1 METLVNKRDKID
13 IKEFLNDY
21 SQLKKQYLFFDCF
34 IISSDNIMYLYQKAK
49 KKENINF
56 KNVEIYYTPKYL
68 FNIKRRNQIF
78 DIINRQK
85 MKKFYYLREHI
96 FYYQYLLQCLQL
108 KKEMEK
114 KKIKMKKEEIDTSY
128 INEISYRT
136 LLNRL
141 YLLCDQ
147 PNLKNNNY
155 GISEIFG
162 VPCIYSI
169 MEPNIIEQ
177 IMNMKKFSYE
187 LMQMK
192 ENKVIELFGM
202 NSDLDFQSN
211 IYNKLLITISG
222 TNSTIQEENNSISDF
237 IKDDLNKIN
246 KNAIEMENFLINIS
260 SELFL
265 FHYIANQFDK
275 NKLIQIPRMIFFCCL
290 YNYDCKNIYEIY

>member
-1 METLVNKRDKID
+1 MK
-13 IKEFLNDY
+13 FL
-21 SQLKKQYLFFDCF
+21 
-34 IISSDNIMYLYQKAK
+34 I
-49 KKENINF
+49 
-56 KNVEIYYTPKYL
+56 
-68 FNIKRRNQIF
+68 
-78 DIINRQK
+78 
-85 MKKFYYLREHI
+85 
-96 FYYQYLLQCLQL
+96 
-108 KKEMEK
+108 
-114 KKIKMKKEEIDTSY
+114 
-128 INEISYRT
+128 ISYRT

-202 NSDLDFQSN
+202 NSDLDFQNN

-260 SELFL
+260 NYS
-265 FHYIANQFDK
+265 YSIIS
-275 NKLIQIPRMIFFCCL
+275 LINLIKI
-290 YNYDCKNIYEIY
+290 N